1 MLYTIGHSSHSPER
15 FLQLLRTHGV
25 EVLADV
31 RSSPFSRHFPHFNAP
46 ELRALLKGAGILY
59 VPMGQELGGRPQSP
73 DLYDAEGHA
82 DYAKMSKTEAFRRG
96 LGRLRQGMERYRVAL
111 MCSEENPSECHRRL
125 LVVRVL
131 CDEDPGLCAQVLHI
145 RGNGELQSEQE
156 LRQEEALEQPLFGE
170 VRPWRS
176 PKSIRLASPTRPPSS
191 SSSF

>member
-15 FLQLLRTHGV
+15 FLGLLQAHGV
-25 EVLADV
+25 EALADV
-31 RSSPFSRHFPHFNAP
+31 RSRPFSRQFPHFNAP
-46 ELRALLKGAGILY
+46 ELRALLKAVGILY
-59 VPMGQELGGRPQSP
+59 VPMGRELGGQPQSAE
-73 DLYDAEGHA
+73 LYDSEGHA
-82 DYAKMSKTEAFRRG
+82 DYAKMSRTEAFRSG
-96 LGRLRQGMERYRVAL
+96 LERLRWGMEQYRIAL

-131 CDEDPGLCAQVLHI
+131 CDEDPGLCAQVFHI

-156 LRQEEALEQPLFGE
+156 LRQKEALEQPLFGE

-176 PKSIRLASPTRPPSS
+176 PKSIRSVSPARLPSS